1 MFIVEGCN
9 EKAFAPLSLTA
20 DGKALSELDSNEE
33 WLNAALRGDAGLPG
47 RLKVDCR
54 ATTRIRGIKVVSS
67 GQRSVE
73 YEAYANNEEKVLI
86 KALRRHEP
94 DNVEHLVLDY
104 LTEKNFRWSPQ
115 LLCSVLFDGA
125 PYLLITKFIEGL
137 PAATEYVSS
146 SFVRSVENIKALGSN
161 IGKTLADLHATLLGC
176 DAAWCR
182 PEPISENDVRSWLR
196 RLSWRATWLR
206 EEAPYTLPSHDR
218 TLLLEAADSLEELA
232 GDLEPLAERLMGTLK
247 MRIHGDLHLYQVIKG
262 SNDNVYFI
270 DFGGEPYKMPASR
283 LEKEPAV
290 RDLAALA
297 RSLDYAGM
305 MGEQLRTGE
314 SLLRVTSWP
323 PRDLLAWE
331 SETFKVILDSYMSEA
346 KSRGLSNLYDEIG
359 ALFFWLVERASY
371 EAVYEIVART
381 GYHYVP
387 LNALLRYRDGNDH
400 LASFIRGLA

>member
-1 MFIVEGCN
+1 M
-9 EKAFAPLSLTA
+9 
-20 DGKALSELDSNEE
+20 
-33 WLNAALRGDAGLPG
+33 
-47 RLKVDCR
+47 
-54 ATTRIRGIKVVSS
+54 
-67 GQRSVE
+67 
-73 YEAYANNEEKVLI
+73 
-86 KALRRHEP
+86 
-94 DNVEHLVLDY
+94 
-104 LTEKNFRWSPQ
+104 
-115 LLCSVLFDGA
+115 
-125 PYLLITKFIEGL
+125 
-137 PAATEYVSS
+137 
-146 SFVRSVENIKALGSN
+146 
-161 IGKTLADLHATLLGC
+161 
-176 DAAWCR
+176 
-182 PEPISENDVRSWLR
+182 
-196 RLSWRATWLR
+196 
-206 EEAPYTLPSHDR
+206 LPSHDR

-232 GDLEPLAERLMGTLK
+232 GDLEPLAERLVGTLK
-247 MRIHGDLHLYQVIKG
+247 MRTHGDLHLYQVIKS

-323 PRDLLAWE
+323 PKDLLAWE
-331 SETFKVILDSYMSEA
+331 SETFKVILDSYISEA
-346 KSRGLSNLYDEIG
+346 KSRGLSNLYDGIG
-359 ALFFWLVERASY
+359 ALFFWLVERTSY

>member
-1 MFIVEGCN
+1 MFIVEGCD

-33 WLNAALRGDAGLPG
+33 WLNAALGGGASLPG
-47 RLKVDCR
+47 RLKVNCR
-54 ATTRIRGIKVVSS
+54 VTTRIRGIRVVSS

-73 YEAYANNEEKVLI
+73 YEAYASNDEKVLI

-94 DNVEHLVLDY
+94 DNAEHLVLDY

-125 PYLLITKFIEGL
+125 PYLLITRFIEGS

-146 SFVRSVENIKALGSN
+146 SFARSVESTKALGSN
-161 IGKTLADLHATLLGC
+161 IGKTLVDLHATLLEC

-182 PEPISENDVRSWLR
+182 PEPISENDIRSWLR
-196 RLSWRATWLR
+196 RLSWRAVWLR
-206 EEAPYTLPSHDR
+206 EKAPRMLPSHDR
-218 TLLLEAADSLEELA
+218 ALLSEAADSLEELA
-232 GDLEPLAERLMGTLK
+232 GDLEPLAERLMGTPK
-247 MRIHGDLHLYQVIKG
+247 MRIHGDLHLYQVMKD

-270 DFGGEPYKMPASR
+270 DFGGEPYKTPASR

-305 MGEQLRTGE
+305 MGEQLRTGG
-314 SLLRVTSWP
+314 SLLQVTSWP
-323 PRDLLAWE
+323 PEDLLTWE
-331 SETFKVILDSYMSEA
+331 SETFKVILDSYVSEA
-346 KSRGLSNLYDEIG
+346 NSRGLGNLYDGIG

-371 EAVYEIVART
+371 EAVYEIAART

-387 LNALLRYRDGNDH
+387 LNALLRYRDGNDR
-400 LASFIRGLA
+400 LVSLIRGLA

>member
-1 MFIVEGCN
+1 MFIVEGCG

-33 WLNAALRGDAGLPG
+33 WLNAALGGGASLPG
-47 RLKVDCR
+47 RLKVNCR
-54 ATTRIRGIKVVSS
+54 VTTRIRGIRVVSS

-73 YEAYANNEEKVLI
+73 YEAYASNDEKVLI

-94 DNVEHLVLDY
+94 DNAEHLVLDY

-146 SFVRSVENIKALGSN
+146 SFTRSVESTKALSSN
-161 IGKTLADLHATLLGC
+161 IGKTLVDLHATLLEC

-182 PEPISENDVRSWLR
+182 PEPISENDIRSWLR
-196 RLSWRATWLR
+196 RLSWRAVWLR
-206 EEAPYTLPSHDR
+206 EKAPHMLPSHDR
-218 TLLLEAADSLEELA
+218 ALLSEAADSLEELA
-232 GDLEPLAERLMGTLK
+232 GDLEPLAERLVGTPK
-247 MRIHGDLHLYQVIKG
+247 MRIHGDLHLYQVMKD

-270 DFGGEPYKMPASR
+270 DFGGEPYKTPASR

-305 MGEQLRTGE
+305 MGEQLRTGG
-314 SLLRVTSWP
+314 SLLQVTSWP
-323 PRDLLAWE
+323 PEDLLTWE
-331 SETFKVILDSYMSEA
+331 SETFKVILDSYVSEA
-346 KSRGLSNLYDEIG
+346 NSRGLGNLYDGIG

-371 EAVYEIVART
+371 EAVYEIAART

-387 LNALLRYRDGNDH
+387 LNALLRYRDGNDRLVSLIRS
-400 LASFIRGLA
+400 LA

>member
-1 MFIVEGCN
+1 MFIVEGCG
-9 EKAFAPLSLTA
+9 EKAFAPLSLTT

-33 WLNAALRGDAGLPG
+33 WLNAALGGGASPPG
-47 RLKVDCR
+47 RLKVNCR
-54 ATTRIRGIKVVSS
+54 VTTRIRGIRVVSS

-73 YEAYANNEEKVLI
+73 YEAYASNDEKVLI

-94 DNVEHLVLDY
+94 DNAEHLVLDY

-137 PAATEYVSS
+137 PVATEYVSS
-146 SFVRSVENIKALGSN
+146 SFTRSVESTKTLGSN
-161 IGKTLADLHATLLGC
+161 IGKTLVDLHATLLEC

-182 PEPISENDVRSWLR
+182 PEPISENDIRSWLR
-196 RLSWRATWLR
+196 RLSWRAVWLR
-206 EEAPYTLPSHDR
+206 EKAPHMLPSHDR
-218 TLLLEAADSLEELA
+218 ALLSEAADSLEELA
-232 GDLEPLAERLMGTLK
+232 GDLEPLAERLMGTPK
-247 MRIHGDLHLYQVIKG
+247 MRIHGDLHLYQVMKD

-270 DFGGEPYKMPASR
+270 DFGGEPYKTPASR

-305 MGEQLRTGE
+305 MGEQLRTGG
-314 SLLRVTSWP
+314 SLLQVTSWP
-323 PRDLLAWE
+323 PEDLLTWE
-331 SETFKVILDSYMSEA
+331 SETFKVILDSYVSEA
-346 KSRGLSNLYDEIG
+346 NSRGLGNLYDGIG

-371 EAVYEIVART
+371 EAVYEIAART

-387 LNALLRYRDGNDH
+387 LNALLRYRDGNDRLVSLIRS
-400 LASFIRGLA
+400 LA

>member
-1 MFIVEGCN
+1 MFIVEGCG
-9 EKAFAPLSLTA
+9 EKAFAPLSLTT

-33 WLNAALRGDAGLPG
+33 WLNAALGGGASPPG
-47 RLKVDCR
+47 RLKVNCR
-54 ATTRIRGIKVVSS
+54 VTTRIRGIRVVSS

-73 YEAYANNEEKVLI
+73 YEAYASNDEKVLI

-94 DNVEHLVLDY
+94 DNAEHLVLDY

-146 SFVRSVENIKALGSN
+146 SFTRSVESTKTLGSN
-161 IGKTLADLHATLLGC
+161 IGKTLVDLHATLLEC

-182 PEPISENDVRSWLR
+182 PEPISENDIRSWLR
-196 RLSWRATWLR
+196 RLSWRAVWLR
-206 EEAPYTLPSHDR
+206 EKAPHMLPSHDR
-218 TLLLEAADSLEELA
+218 ALLSEAADSLEELA
-232 GDLEPLAERLMGTLK
+232 GDLEPLAERLMGTPK
-247 MRIHGDLHLYQVIKG
+247 MRIHGDLHLYQVMKD

-270 DFGGEPYKMPASR
+270 DFGGEPYKTPASR

-305 MGEQLRTGE
+305 MGEQLRTGG
-314 SLLRVTSWP
+314 SLLQVTSWP
-323 PRDLLAWE
+323 PEDLLTWE
-331 SETFKVILDSYMSEA
+331 SETFKVILDSYVSEA
-346 KSRGLSNLYDEIG
+346 NSRGLGNLYDGIG

-371 EAVYEIVART
+371 EAVYEIAART

-387 LNALLRYRDGNDH
+387 LNALLRYRDGNDRLVSLIRS
-400 LASFIRGLA
+400 LA